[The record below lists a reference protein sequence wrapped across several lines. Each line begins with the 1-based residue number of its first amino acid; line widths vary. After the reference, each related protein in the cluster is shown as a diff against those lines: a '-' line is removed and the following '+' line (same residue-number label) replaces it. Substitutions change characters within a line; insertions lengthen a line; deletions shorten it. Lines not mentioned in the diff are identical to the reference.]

1 MHISLVVAMAADN
14 VIGKDNSMP
23 WHLPSEL
30 KHFKAIT
37 MGKPIVM
44 GRRTYESIGRPLPG
58 RHNIVLTRQHVD
70 LPAEVSVAASVEQA
84 LTLAG
89 AVDEVM
95 IIGGGEIYRQ
105 FLPLA
110 TRLYVTEI
118 DLVVDGD
125 TRFPD
130 YQTDQSPSWSKTLLR
145 AEPAENSSAPG
156 YRAFLLE
163 KQE

>member
-1 MHISLVVAMAADN
+1 MHISLVVAMAADR
-14 VIGKDNSMP
+14 VIGKDNNMP

-30 KHFKAIT
+30 KHFKAVT

-58 RHNIVLTRQHVD
+58 RHNIVLTRQRAE
-70 LPAEVSVAASVEQA
+70 LPDEVSVAANVEQA
-84 LTLAG
+84 LEQAG

-95 IIGGGEIYRQ
+95 IIGGGEVYRQ

-110 TRLYVTEI
+110 TRLYITEI
-118 DLVVDGD
+118 DLAVDGD
-125 TRFPD
+125 TRFPEYAGD
-130 YQTDQSPSWSKTLLR
+130 GSNRWVKTLLR
-145 AEPAENSSAPG
+145 EEPAGEDGTPG

-163 KQE
+163 KQD

>member
-1 MHISLVVAMAADN
+1 
-14 VIGKDNSMP
+14 
-23 WHLPSEL
+23 
-30 KHFKAIT
+30 
-37 MGKPIVM
+37 
-44 GRRTYESIGRPLPG
+44 ESIGRPLPG
-58 RHNIVLTRQHVD
+58 RHNIVLTRQPVD
-70 LPAEVSVAASVEQA
+70 LPAGVSVAASVEQA

-89 AVDEVM
+89 AEDEVM

-110 TRLYVTEI
+110 TRLYITEI

-130 YQTDQSPSWSKTLLR
+130 YQTDQSPNWSKTLLR
-145 AEPAENSSAPG
+145 AEPAENSGAPG